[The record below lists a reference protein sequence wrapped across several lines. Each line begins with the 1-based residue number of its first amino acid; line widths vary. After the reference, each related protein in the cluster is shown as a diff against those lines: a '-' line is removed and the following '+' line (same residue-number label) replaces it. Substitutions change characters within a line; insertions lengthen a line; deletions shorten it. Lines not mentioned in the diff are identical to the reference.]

1 MKHRIKLF
9 LVDDDLCSL
18 AVYQQGLQSLGY
30 SNCQLFF
37 NGQHCLD
44 HIHQD
49 PDIVFLDYHLDD
61 MPGLEVL
68 ERIKRYNPNIHVVI
82 VSSQEDMKVVMRVMR
97 RGAFDYLV
105 KGDDEIQKMEE
116 VINRI
121 ESLQST
127 NTTSKYNSFFNRL
140 SVL

>member
-1 MKHRIKLF
+1 MARHF
-9 LVDDDLCSL
+9 VPS
-18 AVYQQGLQSLGY
+18 
-30 SNCQLFF
+30 
-37 NGQHCLD
+37 
-44 HIHQD
+44 
-49 PDIVFLDYHLDD
+49 PD

-121 ESLQST
+121 ESLQSAA
-127 NTTSKYNSFFNRL
+127 TTSKYNSFFNRL